1 MSFLL
6 YTPILP
12 EILLTIAS
20 MCLLI
25 IGVFRRN
32 ERTYT
37 AISNLAILSLLIV
50 LLTIVTGRV
59 PEGVSFG
66 GSLITDSFSLYLKT
80 LILISSLIILV
91 VSNIYLKNIN
101 LLKFEYI
108 ILILLSVVGMMIM
121 VSSND
126 LISLYLSIEL
136 QSLPLYVLASIRNK
150 SLKSTES
157 GLKYFV
163 LGALS
168 SCILLYGL
176 SLIYGYTGSI
186 YYTEIAS
193 NLYEYDI
200 GILIGLAFALAG
212 FAFKISAVP
221 FHMWTPDVYEGSPT
235 TVTAF
240 FAVAPKIAAL
250 GLIVRILIT
259 AMPTLIEDWQS
270 ILILLSIFSM
280 LLGAFSAIGQRNLKR
295 LLAYSSISHMGFAL
309 MGVINGTFDGVRSL
323 SLYLLIYLV
332 MSLALFISI
341 IALKNNDEHIENI
354 EDISGLAK
362 VNPVMASIISIL
374 LFSLAGIPP
383 LAGFFAKFYVL
394 YAAVD
399 ANLYYLAI
407 FGVLSS
413 VISAF
418 YYLRIIKVMYFE
430 ESAISFDPISK
441 RLKTIIYLLT
451 AITLLFFLKPSIFIN
466 FAGTASASLFI

>member
-1 MSFLL
+1 
-6 YTPILP
+6 
-12 EILLTIAS
+12 
-20 MCLLI
+20 
-25 IGVFRRN
+25 
-32 ERTYT
+32 
-37 AISNLAILSLLIV
+37 
-50 LLTIVTGRV
+50 
-59 PEGVSFG
+59 
-66 GSLITDSFSLYLKT
+66 
-80 LILISSLIILV
+80 
-91 VSNIYLKNIN
+91 
-101 LLKFEYI
+101 
-108 ILILLSVVGMMIM
+108 MIM

-176 SLIYGYTGSI
+176 SLVYGYTGTI
-186 YYTEIAS
+186 YYNEIAA
-193 NLYEYDI
+193 NLSEYDI
-200 GILIGLAFALAG
+200 GILIGIAFTLAG

-250 GLIVRILIT
+250 GLIVRVLIT
-259 AMPTLIEDWQS
+259 AMPMLMEDWRS

-280 LLGAFSAIGQRNLKR
+280 LLGAFSAIGQSNLKR

-309 MGVINGTFDGVRSL
+309 MGVINGSFDGIRSL

-341 IALKNNDEHIENI
+341 IALKTNDEHIENI
-354 EDISGLAK
+354 DDISGLSK
-362 VNPVMASIISIL
+362 VNPIMALVISIL

-394 YAAVD
+394 YAAID
-399 ANLYYLAI
+399 TRLYYLAI

-430 ESAISFDPISK
+430 DSTLSFDPISK
-441 RLKTIIYLLT
+441 RLRTIIYILT
-451 AITLLFFLKPSIFIN
+451 AFTLLFFLKPAIFIEL
-466 FAGTASASLFI
+466 AGTASASLFL